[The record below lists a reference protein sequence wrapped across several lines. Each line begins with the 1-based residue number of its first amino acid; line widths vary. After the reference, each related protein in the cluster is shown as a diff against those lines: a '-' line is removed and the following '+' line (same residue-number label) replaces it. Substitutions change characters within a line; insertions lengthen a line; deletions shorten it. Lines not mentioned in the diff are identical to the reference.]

1 MFATRSLARRIEH
14 AEAALVG
21 DGAAA
26 AAARPR
32 DDGPFVRRLNGG
44 VAAFTEPGAP
54 LNKVIG
60 LGFDGVPSA
69 SDLAEV
75 EAAYAAR
82 GCPVTVELSSF
93 ADPEFGRLL
102 TRRGYELIAFE
113 NVSGVPL
120 DAGPHPA
127 PPAGIDI
134 QAVGDA
140 DAESWLETVTVGF
153 QHQDVYDGNPSH
165 EAYNREVVRRAVNA
179 MAAVEHF
186 ERFVARRG
194 GELAGGA
201 SFRCFQGVAQM
212 CGSATLPA
220 HRRRGVQTALLH
232 HRLAAAARAGCD
244 VAVVTTQAGS
254 KSQQNVE
261 RFGFGLLYVR
271 AILTRGDA
279 ATPLDAH

>member
-26 AAARPR
+26 AAARLG
-32 DDGPFVRRLNGG
+32 DGGPFVRRLNGG

-54 LNKVIG
+54 LNKVVG
-60 LGFDGVPSA
+60 LGFDGIPSGEEFGR
-69 SDLAEV
+69 L

-93 ADPEFGRLL
+93 AEPELGRVL
-102 TRRGYELIAFE
+102 TRRGYELIGFE

-120 DAGPHPA
+120 DGGA
-127 PPAGIDI
+127 PPEPPVGIAI
-134 QAVGDA
+134 EAVGDT

-153 QHQDVYDGNPSH
+153 QHPDVYDGNPSH
-165 EAYNREVVRRAVNA
+165 EVYSREVVRRAVTA
-179 MAAVEHF
+179 MAAVAHF
-186 ERFVARRG
+186 ERFVARMG

-201 SFRCFQGVAQM
+201 SFRCCEGVAQM
-212 CGSATLPA
+212 CGSATLPE

-232 HRLAAAARAGCD
+232 HRLGAAARAGCD

-271 AILTRGDA
+271 AILTRGEA
-279 ATPLDAH
+279 ATAPDAH

>member
-1 MFATRSLARRIEH
+1 MFATRSLARRIER

-26 AAARPR
+26 AARR
-32 DDGPFVRRLNGG
+32 LDTGGPFVQRLNGG

-60 LGFDGVPSA
+60 LGFDGVPGED
-69 SDLAEV
+69 DLAGV
-75 EAAYAAR
+75 EAAYSAR

-93 ADPEFGRLL
+93 ADPEVGRAL
-102 TRRGYELIAFE
+102 TRRGYELIGFE
-113 NVSGVPL
+113 NVSGVAL
-120 DAGPHPA
+120 DAGAAAQPTPA
-127 PPAGIDI
+127 DI
-134 QAVGDA
+134 HITAVGP
-140 DAESWLETVTVGF
+140 AEAEAWLETVTVGF
-153 QHQDVYDGNPSH
+153 KNPDVYDGNPSH
-165 EAYNREVVRRAVNA
+165 ESYSNEVIRRAVDD

-186 ERFVARRG
+186 ERFIARRG
-194 GELAGGA
+194 RDVAGGA
-201 SFRCFQGVAQM
+201 SFRCFEGVAQM

-271 AILTRGDA
+271 AILMRAGA
-279 ATPLDAH
+279 APH

>member
-26 AAARPR
+26 AAARP
-32 DDGPFVRRLNGG
+32 DDHGAFVRRLNGG

-69 SDLAEV
+69 SDLADV

-82 GCPVTVELSSF
+82 GCPVIVELSSF
-93 ADPEFGRLL
+93 ADAE
-102 TRRGYELIAFE
+102 A
-113 NVSGVPL
+113 
-120 DAGPHPA
+120 HPA

-134 QAVGDA
+134 EAVGEA

-165 EAYNREVVRRAVNA
+165 EAYNPEVVRRAVNA

-194 GELAGGA
+194 GEVAGGA